1 MSLISVGEV
10 SGRADVMGSRTVQP
24 AFIRPLR
31 RLRRTCGPAEVAG
44 NIRGEHV
51 TRLTV
56 SKAVYEPSPHPR
68 KIATMA
74 DTAMNSASN
83 PATHTASTDLAAE
96 LRADVRR
103 VSTLL
108 GESLVRQHGPELLD
122 LVEQVRLLTKESK
135 EAARGGAAAT
145 GPWSA
150 HDVVAQVREL
160 LASLPLEQA
169 TELVRAFAFYFHL
182 VNAAEQVHRVRG
194 LRTRPEKDGWLAR
207 AVSEIAAQAGAGVL
221 QDVVNDLDVRPI
233 FTAHPTEAS
242 RRSVLDKIRKLSD
255 VLAEPTAEG
264 TSARHRQDRQL
275 SEIIDQMWQTD
286 ELRQVRP
293 TPVDEARNAIYYLSG
308 ILTDAMP
315 EMLTDLSELLSE
327 HGVSLPPRNAPI
339 RFGSWIGGDRDGN
352 PNVTAAVTREI
363 LQIQNQHAIR
373 ISIAMIDEL
382 ISVLS
387 NSTALAGV
395 DQELLDSIDAD
406 LKKLPGLDRR
416 VLELN
421 AQEPYRL
428 KLTCIKA
435 KLINTGKRVA
445 AGSAHEPGRDYTAAE
460 GLLAELEVLEV
471 SLRKHSAALAA
482 DGALARVRRALAS
495 FGLHLA
501 TLDIREHADHHHDA
515 VGQLMD
521 RLGGPGIRYAELS
534 RAERFEVLGSELASR
549 RPLSGHPIKLD
560 GVADGTYDVFREIRR
575 ALRTYGP
582 DVIETYIIS
591 MTRGAD
597 DVLAAAVLAR
607 EAGLVQIHGEAP
619 YARIGFAPLLE
630 TVEELRASAEIVD
643 LLLSDP
649 SYRDVVR
656 LRGDVQEIMLG
667 YSDSN
672 KESGVM
678 TSQWEI
684 HKTQRK
690 LRDVAA
696 KHGVRVRL
704 FHGRGGSVGR
714 GGGPTYAAIMAQPH
728 GVLEGEIKFTEQG
741 EVISDKYSLPE
752 LARENLELS
761 LAAVMQGSALHR
773 SPRTSEDQRE
783 RYGHV
788 METVSDA
795 AFDRYRSLIGDP
807 DLPAYFLA
815 STPVEQLGSLN
826 IGSRPSKRPDSGAGL
841 GGLRA
846 IPWVFGWTQSR
857 QIVPGWFGVGSGLM
871 AAREA
876 GHGAELAEMMDGWQF
891 FRSVLSNV
899 EMTLAKTDLDIAGYY
914 VDTLVPQEL
923 RHLFQAIRAEYEL
936 TVTEIQ
942 NLTGENVLLDAQP
955 ELRRSLEVRDQYLD
969 PISYLQV
976 ELLRRIRSEG
986 SDDSVSNAEIDQ
998 RLQRAML
1005 ITVNGVAAGLRNTG

>member
-1 MSLISVGEV
+1 MHS
-10 SGRADVMGSRTVQP
+10 D
-24 AFIRPLR
+24 
-31 RLRRTCGPAEVAG
+31 
-44 NIRGEHV
+44 
-51 TRLTV
+51 
-56 SKAVYEPSPHPR
+56 
-68 KIATMA
+68 
-74 DTAMNSASN
+74 
-83 PATHTASTDLAAE
+83 TDLAAE

-135 EAARGGAAAT
+135 EAARGGADAT
-145 GPWSA
+145 GPWSSY
-150 HDVVAQVREL
+150 DVVAQVREL
-160 LASLPLEQA
+160 LGSLPLDQA
-169 TELVRAFAFYFHL
+169 TDLVRAFAFYFHL
-182 VNAAEQVHRVRG
+182 ANAAEQVHRVRG
-194 LRTRPEKDGWLAR
+194 LRTRQEKDGWLAK
-207 AVSEIAAQAGAGVL
+207 AVEEIADQAGNSVL
-221 QDVVNDLDVRPI
+221 QEVVNELDVRPI

-242 RRSVLDKIRKLSD
+242 RRSVLDKIRRLSD
-255 VLAEPTAEG
+255 ILSESTGEG
-264 TSARHRQDRQL
+264 TSARRRQDRHL
-275 SEIIDQMWQTD
+275 SEVIDQMWQTD

-293 TPVDEARNAIYYLSG
+293 TPVDEARNAIYYLTG
-308 ILTDAMP
+308 ILSDAMP
-315 EMLTDLSELLSE
+315 EMLSDLSELLAE
-327 HGVSLPPRNAPI
+327 HGVTLPPQKAPI

-363 LQIQNQHAIR
+363 LQIQNQHAVR
-373 ISIAMIDEL
+373 ISIGLIDGL
-382 ISVLS
+382 ISILS
-387 NSTALAGV
+387 NSTALAGA
-395 DQELLDSIDAD
+395 DQELLDSIDVD
-406 LKKLPGLDRR
+406 LGNLPGLDRR

-435 KLINTGKRVA
+435 KLINTGRRVA
-445 AGSAHEPGRDYTAAE
+445 AGSAHEPGRDYTATAE
-460 GLLAELEVLEV
+460 LLAELGLLER
-471 SLRKHSAALAA
+471 SLRNHHAALAA
-482 DGALARVRRALAS
+482 DGALSRVRRAIAS

-521 RLGGPGIRYAELS
+521 RLGGPGVRYAELS
-534 RAERFEVLGSELASR
+534 RAERLEVLGSELASR

-607 EAGLVQIHGEAP
+607 EAGLVSLFGEAP
-619 YARIGFAPLLE
+619 YAKIGFAPLLE
-630 TVEELRASAEIVD
+630 TVDELRASAEIVD
-643 LLLSDP
+643 RLLSDA
-649 SYRDVVR
+649 SYRELVR

-684 HKTQRK
+684 YKTQRK

-714 GGGPTYAAIMAQPH
+714 GGGPTYDAIMAQPN

-761 LAAVMQGSALHR
+761 LAAVLQGSALHR
-773 SPRTSEDQRE
+773 APRTSEDQRV

-788 METVSDA
+788 MEIVSDA
-795 AFDRYRSLIGDP
+795 AFARYRTLIEDP
-807 DLPAYFLA
+807 DLPAYFMA

-841 GGLRA
+841 EGLRA

-857 QIVPGWFGVGSGLM
+857 QIVPGWFGVGSGLK

-876 GHGAELAEMMDGWQF
+876 GNSAQLKEMIEGWHF

-899 EMTLAKTDLDIAGYY
+899 EMTLAKTDMDIAGYY
-914 VDTLVPQEL
+914 VSTLVPEEL
-923 RHLFQAIRAEYEL
+923 HHLFRAIRAEYEL
-936 TVTEIQ
+936 TVEEIQ
-942 NLTGENVLLDAQP
+942 NLTGEHVILDAQP
-955 ELRRSLEVRDQYLD
+955 TLKRSLEIRDQYLD

-976 ELLRRIRSEG
+976 ELLRRVRAEAAAG
-986 SDDSVSNAEIDQ
+986 MTGAEIDE

>member
-1 MSLISVGEV
+1 MV
-10 SGRADVMGSRTVQP
+10 
-24 AFIRPLR
+24 
-31 RLRRTCGPAEVAG
+31 
-44 NIRGEHV
+44 
-51 TRLTV
+51 
-56 SKAVYEPSPHPR
+56 
-68 KIATMA
+68 
-74 DTAMNSASN
+74 
-83 PATHTASTDLAAE
+83 HTAPQDTDLAAE

-135 EAARGGAAAT
+135 EAARGGADAT

-160 LASLPLEQA
+160 LASLPLDQA
-169 TELVRAFAFYFHL
+169 TDLVRAFAFYFHL
-182 VNAAEQVHRVRG
+182 TNAAEQVHRVRG
-194 LRTRPEKDGWLAR
+194 LRTRQEKDGWLAK
-207 AVSEIAAQAGAGVL
+207 AVSEIAGQAGPQVL
-221 QDVVNDLDVRPI
+221 QDVINELDVRPI

-242 RRSVLDKIRKLSD
+242 RRSVLDKVRKLSD

-264 TSARHRQDRQL
+264 TSTRRRQDRQL
-275 SEIIDQMWQTD
+275 AEIIDQMWQTD

-293 TPVDEARNAIYYLSG
+293 TPVDEARNAIYYLNS

-315 EMLTDLSELLSE
+315 EMLTDLSELLAE
-327 HGVSLPPRNAPI
+327 HGVTLPAAAAPL

-363 LQIQNQHAIR
+363 LQLQNQNAVR
-373 ISIAMIDEL
+373 ISIALIDEL

-387 NSTALAGV
+387 NSTALFGA
-395 DQELLDSIDAD
+395 DQVLLDSIAKD
-406 LKKLPGLDRR
+406 LKNLPGLDKRI
-416 VLELN
+416 LELN

-435 KLINTGKRVA
+435 KLINTGRRV
-445 AGSAHEPGRDYTAAE
+445 SASTYHEPGRDYATTSE
-460 GLLAELEVLEV
+460 LLAEFGLLED
-471 SLRKHSAALAA
+471 SLRNHSAALVA
-482 DGALARVRRALAS
+482 DGALARVRRAIAA

-501 TLDIREHADHHHDA
+501 TLDIREHADYHHDA
-515 VGQLMD
+515 VGQLVD
-521 RLGGPGIRYAELS
+521 RLGTEKPYSGLS
-534 RAERFEVLGSELASR
+534 REERFTFLGAELASH
-549 RPLSGHPIKLD
+549 RPLSGHPIKLE
-560 GVADGTYDVFREIRR
+560 GTADGTYDVFRSIRQ
-575 ALRTYGP
+575 ALHTYGP
-582 DVIETYIIS
+582 DVVETYIIS

-607 EAGLVQIHGEAP
+607 EAGLIDLFGAKPHAK
-619 YARIGFAPLLE
+619 IGFAPLLE

-643 LLLSDP
+643 QLLSDP
-649 SYRDVVR
+649 SYRELVR
-656 LRGDVQEIMLG
+656 LRGDVQEVMLG

-714 GGGPTYAAIMAQPH
+714 GGGPTYDAIMAQPN

-773 SPRTSEDQRE
+773 TPRTSEDERE
-783 RYGHV
+783 RYANV
-788 METVSDA
+788 METISDA
-795 AFDRYRSLIGDP
+795 AFDRYRTLIDDP
-807 DLPAYFLA
+807 ELPAYFLA

-857 QIVPGWFGVGSGLM
+857 QIVPGWFGVGSGLK

-876 GHGAELAEMMDGWQF
+876 GNTDQLVEMMDRWHF
-891 FRSVLSNV
+891 FRSVISNV
-899 EMTLAKTDLDIAGYY
+899 EMTLAKTDMEIAGHY
-914 VDTLVPQEL
+914 VSSLVPEGL
-923 RHLFQAIRAEYEL
+923 HRLFHMIRDEYEL
-936 TVTEIQ
+936 TVAEIER
-942 NLTGENVLLDAQP
+942 LTGEIELLDAQP
-955 ELRRSLEVRDQYLD
+955 TLKRSLEIRDQYLD

-976 ELLRRIRSEG
+976 ELLRRVREE
-986 SDDSVSNAEIDQ
+986 SVSGAEIDE

>member
-1 MSLISVGEV
+1 MHS
-10 SGRADVMGSRTVQP
+10 D
-24 AFIRPLR
+24 
-31 RLRRTCGPAEVAG
+31 
-44 NIRGEHV
+44 
-51 TRLTV
+51 
-56 SKAVYEPSPHPR
+56 
-68 KIATMA
+68 
-74 DTAMNSASN
+74 
-83 PATHTASTDLAAE
+83 TDLAAE

-135 EAARGGAAAT
+135 EAARGGADAT
-145 GPWSA
+145 GPWSSY
-150 HDVVAQVREL
+150 DVVAQVREL
-160 LASLPLEQA
+160 LGSLPLEQA
-169 TELVRAFAFYFHL
+169 TDLVRAFAFYFHL
-182 VNAAEQVHRVRG
+182 ANAAEQVHRVRG
-194 LRTRPEKDGWLAR
+194 LRSRPEKDGWLAK
-207 AVSEIAAQAGAGVL
+207 AVVEIADQAGSSVL
-221 QDVVNDLDVRPI
+221 QEVVNELDVRPI

-242 RRSVLDKIRKLSD
+242 RRSVLDKIRRLSD
-255 VLAEPTAEG
+255 ILAESTAEG
-264 TSARHRQDRQL
+264 TSARRRQDRHL
-275 SEIIDQMWQTD
+275 SEVIDQMWQTD

-293 TPVDEARNAIYYLSG
+293 TPVDEARNAIYYLTG

-315 EMLTDLSELLSE
+315 EMLSDLSELLAE
-327 HGVSLPPRNAPI
+327 HGVTLPTQKAPI

-363 LQIQNQHAIR
+363 LQIQNQHAVR
-373 ISIAMIDEL
+373 ISIGLIDGL
-382 ISVLS
+382 ISILS
-387 NSTALAGV
+387 NSTALAGA
-395 DQELLDSIDAD
+395 DQELLDSIDVD
-406 LKKLPGLDRR
+406 LKNLPGLDRR

-435 KLINTGKRVA
+435 KLINTGRRVA
-445 AGSAHEPGRDYTAAE
+445 AGSAHEPGRDYVATAE
-460 GLLAELEVLEV
+460 LLAELGLLER
-471 SLRKHSAALAA
+471 SLRNHHAALAA
-482 DGALARVRRALAS
+482 DGALSRVRRAIAS

-521 RLGGPGIRYAELS
+521 RLGGPGVRYAELS
-534 RAERFEVLGSELASR
+534 RAERLEVLGSELASR

-607 EAGLVQIHGEAP
+607 EAGLVSLFGEAP
-619 YARIGFAPLLE
+619 YAKIGFAPLLE

-643 LLLSDP
+643 RLLSDS
-649 SYRDVVR
+649 SYRELVR

-684 HKTQRK
+684 YKTQRK

-714 GGGPTYAAIMAQPH
+714 GGGPTYDAIMAQPN

-773 SPRTSEDQRE
+773 APRTSEDQRV

-795 AFDRYRSLIGDP
+795 AFARYRTLIDDP
-807 DLPAYFLA
+807 DLPAYFMA

-841 GGLRA
+841 EGLRA

-857 QIVPGWFGVGSGLM
+857 QIVPGWFGVGSGLK

-876 GHGAELAEMMDGWQF
+876 GNSAQLKEMIEGWHF

-899 EMTLAKTDLDIAGYY
+899 EMTLAKTDMDIAGYY
-914 VDTLVPQEL
+914 VSTLVPEEL
-923 RHLFQAIRAEYEL
+923 HHLFHSIRAEYEL
-936 TVTEIQ
+936 TVAEIQ
-942 NLTGENVLLDAQP
+942 NLTGEHVILDAQP
-955 ELRRSLEVRDQYLD
+955 TLKRSLEIRDQYLD

-976 ELLRRIRSEG
+976 ELLRRVRAEAGASISG
-986 SDDSVSNAEIDQ
+986 AEIDE

>member
-1 MSLISVGEV
+1 MV
-10 SGRADVMGSRTVQP
+10 
-24 AFIRPLR
+24 
-31 RLRRTCGPAEVAG
+31 
-44 NIRGEHV
+44 
-51 TRLTV
+51 
-56 SKAVYEPSPHPR
+56 
-68 KIATMA
+68 
-74 DTAMNSASN
+74 
-83 PATHTASTDLAAE
+83 HTAHLDTDLAAE

-103 VSTLL
+103 VSTML
-108 GESLVRQHGPELLD
+108 GESLVRQHGPELLE

-135 EAARGGAAAT
+135 EAARGGADAT

-160 LASLPLEQA
+160 LASLPLDQA
-169 TELVRAFAFYFHL
+169 TDLVRAFAFYFHL
-182 VNAAEQVHRVRG
+182 SNAAEQVHRVRG
-194 LRTRPEKDGWLAR
+194 LRTRQEKDGWLAK
-207 AVSEIAAQAGAGVL
+207 AVTEIAGQAGPQVL
-221 QDVVNDLDVRPI
+221 QDVINELDVRPI

-242 RRSVLDKIRKLSD
+242 RRSVLDKVRKLSD

-264 TSARHRQDRQL
+264 TSARRRQDRQL
-275 SEIIDQMWQTD
+275 AEIIDQMWQTD
-286 ELRQVRP
+286 ELRKVRP
-293 TPVDEARNAIYYLSG
+293 TPVDEARNAIYYLNS

-315 EMLTDLSELLSE
+315 EMLTDLSELLAE
-327 HGVSLPPRNAPI
+327 HGVTLPTAAAPL

-363 LQIQNQHAIR
+363 LQLQNQNAVR
-373 ISIAMIDEL
+373 ISIALIDEL

-387 NSTALAGV
+387 NSTALFGA
-395 DQELLDSIDAD
+395 DQKLLDSIEVD
-406 LKKLPGLDRR
+406 LKNLPGLDKR

-435 KLINTGKRVA
+435 KLINTGRRVA
-445 AGSAHEPGRDYTAAE
+445 GSTYHEPGRDYATTAE
-460 GLLAELEVLEV
+460 LLAEFGLLET
-471 SLRKHSAALAA
+471 SLRNHSAELVA
-482 DGALARVRRALAS
+482 DGALARVRRAISA

-501 TLDIREHADHHHDA
+501 TLDIREHADYHHDA
-515 VGQLMD
+515 VGQLVD
-521 RLGGPGIRYAELS
+521 RLGTEKPYGDLS
-534 RAERFEVLGSELASR
+534 REERFEYLGAELASR
-549 RPLSGHPIKLD
+549 RPLSGHPIKLE
-560 GVADGTYDVFREIRR
+560 GTADGTYDVFRSIRQ
-575 ALRTYGP
+575 ALHTYGP
-582 DVIETYIIS
+582 DVVETYIIS

-607 EAGLVQIHGEAP
+607 EAGLIDLFGSKPHAK
-619 YARIGFAPLLE
+619 IGFAPLLE

-643 LLLSDP
+643 QLLSDP
-649 SYRDVVR
+649 SYRELVR
-656 LRGDVQEIMLG
+656 LRGNVQEVMLG

-690 LRDVAA
+690 LRDIAT

-714 GGGPTYAAIMAQPH
+714 GGGPTYDAIMAQPN

-741 EVISDKYSLPE
+741 EVISDKYSLPD

-773 SPRTSEDQRE
+773 TPRTSEDERE
-783 RYGHV
+783 RYANV
-788 METVSDA
+788 METISDA
-795 AFDRYRSLIGDP
+795 AFDRYRTLIDDP
-807 DLPAYFLA
+807 ELPAYFLA

-857 QIVPGWFGVGSGLM
+857 QIVPGWFGVGSGLK

-876 GHGAELAEMMDGWQF
+876 GNKDQLVEMMERWHF
-891 FRSVLSNV
+891 FRSVISNV
-899 EMTLAKTDLDIAGYY
+899 EMTLAKTDMEIAGHY
-914 VDTLVPQEL
+914 VSSLVPEEL
-923 RHLFQAIRAEYEL
+923 HRLFHMIRDEYEL
-936 TVTEIQ
+936 TVAEIER
-942 NLTGENVLLDAQP
+942 LTGETELLDAQP
-955 ELRRSLEVRDQYLD
+955 TLKRSLEIRDQYLD

-976 ELLRRIRSEG
+976 ELLRRVREE
-986 SDDSVSNAEIDQ
+986 SVSGAEIDE

>member
-1 MSLISVGEV
+1 MSQDNANPLEESVA
-10 SGRADVMGSRTVQP
+10 ADTD
-24 AFIRPLR
+24 LR
-31 RLRRTCGPAEVAG
+31 R
-44 NIRGEHV
+44 
-51 TRLTV
+51 
-56 SKAVYEPSPHPR
+56 
-68 KIATMA
+68 
-74 DTAMNSASN
+74 
-83 PATHTASTDLAAE
+83 
-96 LRADVRR
+96 DVRR

-108 GESLVRQHGPELLD
+108 GESLVRQHGPDLLA

-135 EAARGGAAAT
+135 EAARGESGT

-150 HDVVAQVREL
+150 NDVAEQVREV

-169 TELVRAFAFYFHL
+169 TDLVRAFAFYFHL
-182 VNAAEQVHRVRG
+182 ANAAEQVHRVRS
-194 LRTRPEKDGWLAR
+194 LRERADTDGWLAQ
-207 AVSEIAAQAGAGVL
+207 AVTEIAEKAGKDAL
-221 QDVVNDLDVRPI
+221 QEVVNSLDVRPI

-255 VLAEPTAEG
+255 ILATPSAEG
-264 TSARHRQDRQL
+264 TAVRRRQDREL

-286 ELRQVRP
+286 ELRKVRP
-293 TPVDEARNAIYYLSG
+293 TPLDEARNAIYYLG
-308 ILTDAMP
+308 NILTDAMP
-315 EMLTDLSELLSE
+315 EVLTELSQLLGE
-327 HGVSLPPRNAPI
+327 HGVTLPEDAAPL

-352 PNVTAAVTREI
+352 PNVTSKVTSEV
-363 LQIQNQHAIR
+363 LVLQNQNAVK
-373 ISIAMIDEL
+373 ISISLIDEL
-382 ISVLS
+382 LSALS
-387 NSTALAGV
+387 NSSALFAV
-395 DQELLDSIDAD
+395 DQELKDSIAVD
-406 LKKLPGLDRR
+406 LVNLPGIDHR

-421 AQEPYRL
+421 AEEPYRL

-435 KLINTGKRVA
+435 KLINTGKRA
-445 AGSAHEPGRDYTAAE
+445 AADGYHEPGRDYAQTAELLADLDLIDASLRNNQATLVAE
-460 GLLAELEVLEV
+460 GILAT
-471 SLRKHSAALAA
+471 
-482 DGALARVRRALAS
+482 VRRAIAS

-521 RLGGPGIRYAELS
+521 RVDLSAGSYADLTREDRMKVLS
-534 RAERFEVLGSELASR
+534 KELAST

-560 GVADGTYDVFREIRR
+560 GTADGTYDVFRVIRR
-575 ALRTYGP
+575 ALRSYGP

-597 DVLAAAVLAR
+597 DVLAPVVLAR
-607 EAGLVQIHGEAP
+607 EAGLVQLTGP
-619 YARIGFAPLLE
+619 NRYAKIGFAPLLE
-630 TVEELRASAEIVD
+630 TVDELRASADIVD
-643 LLLSDP
+643 QLLSDP
-649 SYRDVVR
+649 SYRELVR
-656 LRGDVQEIMLG
+656 LRGNEQEIMLG

-690 LRDVAA
+690 LREVAA
-696 KHGVRVRL
+696 KHGVNVTM

-714 GGGPTYAAIMAQPH
+714 GGGPTYDAIMAQPN
-728 GVLEGEIKFTEQG
+728 GVLEGAIKFTEQG

-761 LAAVMQGSALHR
+761 LAAVLQGSVLHQA
-773 SPRTSEDQRE
+773 PRHAEEQLAKYSE
-783 RYGHV
+783 V

-795 AFDRYRSLIGDP
+795 AFAQYRKLIDDP
-807 DLPAYFLA
+807 DLPAYFLS

-826 IGSRPSKRPDSGAGL
+826 IGSRPSKRPDSGSGL

-857 QIVPGWFGVGSGLM
+857 QIVPGWFGVGSGLK

-876 GHGAELAEMMDGWQF
+876 GNEELLQEMLDNWHF
-891 FRSVLSNV
+891 FSSTISNV
-899 EMTLAKTDLDIAGYY
+899 EMTLAKTDMDIAAHY
-914 VDTLVPQEL
+914 VRSLVPADLQ
-923 RHLFQAIRAEYEL
+923 HLFATIRAEYEL
-936 TVTEIQ
+936 TVAEIRL
-942 NLTGENVLLDAQP
+942 LTGEADLLDNQP
-955 ELRRSLEVRDQYLD
+955 LLKRSLDVRDQYLD

-976 ELLRRIRSEG
+976 ELLRRVRQEG
-986 SDDSVSNAEIDQ
+986 IANAEIDE

>member
-1 MSLISVGEV
+1 
-10 SGRADVMGSRTVQP
+10 
-24 AFIRPLR
+24 
-31 RLRRTCGPAEVAG
+31 
-44 NIRGEHV
+44 
-51 TRLTV
+51 
-56 SKAVYEPSPHPR
+56 
-68 KIATMA
+68 MA
-74 DTAMNSASN
+74 DTATN
-83 PATHTASTDLAAE
+83 PGADLASE

-135 EAARGGAAAT
+135 EAARGGADAT
-145 GPWSA
+145 GPWSSY
-150 HDVVAQVREL
+150 DVVAQVREL
-160 LASLPLEQA
+160 LGSLPLEQA
-169 TELVRAFAFYFHL
+169 TDLVRAFAFYFHL
-182 VNAAEQVHRVRG
+182 ANAAEQVHRVRG
-194 LRTRPEKDGWLAR
+194 LRTRQEKDGWLAK
-207 AVSEIAAQAGAGVL
+207 AVTDIAAQAGPSVL
-221 QDVVNDLDVRPI
+221 QAVVNELDVRPV

-242 RRSVLDKIRKLSD
+242 RRSVLDKVRRLSD
-255 VLAEPTAEG
+255 ILAETTAEG
-264 TSARHRQDRQL
+264 TSARRRQDRQL
-275 SEIIDQMWQTD
+275 AEVIDQMWQTD

-293 TPVDEARNAIYYLSG
+293 TPVDEARNAIYYLTG
-308 ILTDAMP
+308 ILGDALP
-315 EMLTDLSELLSE
+315 EMLSDLSELLGE
-327 HGVSLPPRNAPI
+327 HGVTLHVEKAPI

-363 LQIQNQHAIR
+363 LQIQNQHAVR
-373 ISIAMIDEL
+373 ISITLIDGL
-382 ISVLS
+382 ISILS
-387 NSTALAGV
+387 NSTALAGA
-395 DQELLDSIDAD
+395 DLELLDSIDVD
-406 LKKLPGLDRR
+406 LKNLPGLDRR

-435 KLINTGKRVA
+435 KLLNTARRVS
-445 AGSAHEPGRDYTAAE
+445 AGSAHEPGRDYTATAE
-460 GLLAELEVLEV
+460 LLAELGLLER
-471 SLRKHSAALAA
+471 SLRNHHAALAA
-482 DGALARVRRALAS
+482 DGALARVRRAIAS

-521 RLGGPGIRYAELS
+521 RLGGPGVRYGELS
-534 RAERFEVLGSELASR
+534 RSERLEVLGSELASR

-607 EAGLVQIHGEAP
+607 EAGLVNLFGETP

-643 LLLSDP
+643 QLLSDA
-649 SYRDVVR
+649 SYRELVR

-690 LRDVAA
+690 LRDIAA

-714 GGGPTYAAIMAQPH
+714 GGGPTYDAIMAQPN

-773 SPRTSEDQRE
+773 TPRTSEDQRE

-788 METVSDA
+788 METISDA
-795 AFDRYRSLIGDP
+795 AFARYRTLIDDP
-807 DLPAYFLA
+807 DLPAYFMA

-841 GGLRA
+841 EGLRA

-857 QIVPGWFGVGSGLM
+857 QIVPGWFGVGSGLK

-876 GHGAELAEMMDGWQF
+876 GHSAQLVEMMDGWHF

-899 EMTLAKTDLDIAGYY
+899 EMTLAKTDMDIAGYY
-914 VDTLVPQEL
+914 VSTLVPEEL
-923 RHLFQAIRAEYEL
+923 HHLFRAIRAEYEL

-942 NLTGENVLLDAQP
+942 LLTGEALLLDAQP
-955 ELRRSLEVRDQYLD
+955 TLKRSLEIRDQYLD

-976 ELLRRIRSEG
+976 ELLRRIRSESAAG
-986 SDDSVSNAEIDQ
+986 ESMPNAEIDE

>member
-1 MSLISVGEV
+1 
-10 SGRADVMGSRTVQP
+10 
-24 AFIRPLR
+24 
-31 RLRRTCGPAEVAG
+31 
-44 NIRGEHV
+44 
-51 TRLTV
+51 
-56 SKAVYEPSPHPR
+56 
-68 KIATMA
+68 MA
-74 DTAMNSASN
+74 DTAMTSG
-83 PATHTASTDLAAE
+83 TDLAAE

-135 EAARGGAAAT
+135 EAARGGADAT
-145 GPWSA
+145 GPWSSY
-150 HDVVAQVREL
+150 DVVAQVREL
-160 LASLPLEQA
+160 LGSLPLDQA
-169 TELVRAFAFYFHL
+169 TDLVRAFAFYFHL
-182 VNAAEQVHRVRG
+182 ANAAEQVHRVRG
-194 LRTRPEKDGWLAR
+194 LRTRQEKDGWLAK
-207 AVSEIAAQAGAGVL
+207 AVADIAGQAGAGVL
-221 QDVVNDLDVRPI
+221 QDVVDELDVRPI

-242 RRSVLDKIRKLSD
+242 RRSVLDKIRRISD
-255 VLAEPTAEG
+255 ILAETTREG
-264 TSARHRQDRQL
+264 TTARRRQDRQVA
-275 SEIIDQMWQTD
+275 EVIDQMWQTD

-293 TPVDEARNAIYYLSG
+293 TPVDEARNAIYYLTG
-308 ILTDAMP
+308 ILGDAMP
-315 EMLTDLSELLSE
+315 EMLADLSDLLGE
-327 HGVSLPPRNAPI
+327 HGVTLPVGKAPI

-352 PNVTAAVTREI
+352 PNVTAGVTREI

-373 ISIAMIDEL
+373 ISIGLIDGL
-382 ISVLS
+382 ISILS
-387 NSTALAGV
+387 NSTALAGA
-395 DQELLDSIDAD
+395 DQELLDSIDVD
-406 LKKLPGLDRR
+406 LKNLPGLDRR

-435 KLINTGKRVA
+435 KLLNTGRRVA
-445 AGSAHEPGRDYTAAE
+445 AGSSHEPGRDYAATAE
-460 GLLAELEVLEV
+460 LLAELGLLEA
-471 SLRKHSAALAA
+471 SLRNHQGGLAA
-482 DGALARVRRALAS
+482 DGALARVRRAVAS
-495 FGLHLA
+495 FGLQLA

-521 RLGGPGIRYAELS
+521 RLGGPGVRYAELS
-534 RAERFEVLGSELASR
+534 RAERLEVLGSELASR

-607 EAGLVQIHGEAP
+607 EAGLVNLFGEAP
-619 YARIGFAPLLE
+619 YAKIGFAPLLE

-643 LLLSDP
+643 ALLSDS
-649 SYRDVVR
+649 SYRELVR

-696 KHGVRVRL
+696 RHGVRVRL

-714 GGGPTYAAIMAQPH
+714 GGGPTYDAIMAQPN

-761 LAAVMQGSALHR
+761 LAAVLQGSALHR
-773 SPRTSEDQRE
+773 TPRTSEDQRE

-788 METVSDA
+788 MDAVSDA
-795 AFDRYRSLIGDP
+795 AFARYRTLIDDP
-807 DLPAYFLA
+807 DLPAYFMA

-841 GGLRA
+841 EGLRA

-857 QIVPGWFGVGSGLM
+857 QIVPGWFGVGSGLK

-876 GHGAELAEMMDGWQF
+876 GHSAQLVEMMESWHF

-899 EMTLAKTDLDIAGYY
+899 EMTLAKTDMDIAGYY
-914 VDTLVPQEL
+914 VSTLVPEEL
-923 RHLFQAIRAEYEL
+923 HHLFKAIRAEYEL
-936 TVTEIQ
+936 TVAEIR
-942 NLTGENVLLDAQP
+942 NLTGEDLLLDAQP
-955 ELRRSLEVRDQYLD
+955 TLKRSLEIRDQYLD

-976 ELLRRIRSEG
+976 ELLRRVRAGAAER
-986 SDDSVSNAEIDQ
+986 DMPNAEIDE

>member
-1 MSLISVGEV
+1 
-10 SGRADVMGSRTVQP
+10 
-24 AFIRPLR
+24 
-31 RLRRTCGPAEVAG
+31 
-44 NIRGEHV
+44 
-51 TRLTV
+51 
-56 SKAVYEPSPHPR
+56 
-68 KIATMA
+68 MA
-74 DTAMNSASN
+74 DTAINSE
-83 PATHTASTDLAAE
+83 TDLAAE

-135 EAARGGAAAT
+135 EAARGGADAT

-160 LASLPLEQA
+160 LGSLPIEQA
-169 TELVRAFAFYFHL
+169 TDLVRAFAFYFHL
-182 VNAAEQVHRVRG
+182 ANAAEQVHRVRG
-194 LRTRPEKDGWLAR
+194 LRTRAEKDGWLAK
-207 AVSEIAAQAGAGVL
+207 AVSDIAGQAGPAVL
-221 QDVVNDLDVRPI
+221 QEVVNGLDVRPI

-255 VLAEPTAEG
+255 VLAQPTREG
-264 TSARHRQDRQL
+264 TTARRRQDRQL
-275 SEIIDQMWQTD
+275 AEIIDQMWQTD

-293 TPVDEARNAIYYLSG
+293 TPVDEARNAIYYLGS

-315 EMLTDLSELLSE
+315 EMLTELSELLGE
-327 HGVSLPPRNAPI
+327 HGVTLANQNAPI

-363 LQIQNQHAIR
+363 LQIQNQHAVR
-373 ISIAMIDEL
+373 ISIGMIDEL
-382 ISVLS
+382 ISILS
-387 NSTALAGV
+387 NSTALAGA
-395 DQELLDSIDAD
+395 DKELLESIDAD
-406 LKKLPGLDRR
+406 LLKLPGLDRR

-445 AGSAHEPGRDYTAAE
+445 TGAVHEHGRDYSGTAE
-460 GLLAELEVLEV
+460 LLADLELLEL
-471 SLRKHSAALAA
+471 SLRNHSASLVA
-482 DGALARVRRALAS
+482 DGALARVRRAVAS

-501 TLDIREHADHHHDA
+501 TLDIRDHHHDA

-521 RLGGPGIRYAELS
+521 RLGGPGLRYAELS
-534 RAERFEVLGSELASR
+534 REERFEVLGSELASR
-549 RPLSGHPIKLD
+549 RPLSGHPIRLD

-575 ALRTYGP
+575 ALRIYGP

-607 EAGLVQIHGEAP
+607 EAGLVNLFGDNPHAK
-619 YARIGFAPLLE
+619 IGFAPLLE

-643 LLLSDP
+643 QLLSDP
-649 SYRDVVR
+649 SYRELVR

-714 GGGPTYAAIMAQPH
+714 GGGPTYDAIMAQPN

-761 LAAVMQGSALHR
+761 LAAVLQGSALHR
-773 SPRTSEDQRE
+773 DPRTSDDQRE
-783 RYGHV
+783 RFGHV
-788 METVSDA
+788 METISDA
-795 AFDRYRSLIGDP
+795 AFDRYRSLIDDP
-807 DLPAYFLA
+807 DLPAYFMA

-857 QIVPGWFGVGSGLM
+857 QIVPGWFGVGSGLK

-876 GHGAELAEMMDGWQF
+876 GNSAQLVEMMENWHF

-914 VDTLVPQEL
+914 VATLVPEDL
-923 RHLFQAIRAEYEL
+923 HHLFRAIRTEYDL
-936 TVTEIQ
+936 TVAEIQ

-955 ELRRSLEVRDQYLD
+955 TLKRSLEIRDQYLD

-976 ELLRRIRSEG
+976 ELLRRVRSGQGAEG
-986 SDDSVSNAEIDQ
+986 ESISGAEIDE

>member
-1 MSLISVGEV
+1 MH
-10 SGRADVMGSRTVQP
+10 SG
-24 AFIRPLR
+24 
-31 RLRRTCGPAEVAG
+31 
-44 NIRGEHV
+44 
-51 TRLTV
+51 
-56 SKAVYEPSPHPR
+56 
-68 KIATMA
+68 
-74 DTAMNSASN
+74 
-83 PATHTASTDLAAE
+83 TDLAAE

-135 EAARGGAAAT
+135 EAARGGADAT
-145 GPWSA
+145 GPWSSY
-150 HDVVAQVREL
+150 DVVAQVREL
-160 LASLPLEQA
+160 LGSLPLEQA
-169 TELVRAFAFYFHL
+169 TDLVRAFAFYFHL
-182 VNAAEQVHRVRG
+182 ANAAEQVHRVRG
-194 LRTRPEKDGWLAR
+194 LRTRQEKDGWLAK
-207 AVSEIAAQAGAGVL
+207 AVADVADQAGPAVL
-221 QDVVNDLDVRPI
+221 QDVVNELDVRPI

-242 RRSVLDKIRKLSD
+242 RRSVLDKVRRLSD
-255 VLAEPTAEG
+255 ILAESTAEG
-264 TSARHRQDRQL
+264 TSARRRQDRQL
-275 SEIIDQMWQTD
+275 AEVIDQMWQTD

-293 TPVDEARNAIYYLSG
+293 TPVDEARNAIYYLTG
-308 ILTDAMP
+308 ILGDAMP
-315 EMLTDLSELLSE
+315 EMLSDLSELLGE
-327 HGVSLPPRNAPI
+327 HGVSLPAEKAPI

-363 LQIQNQHAIR
+363 LQIQNQHAVR
-373 ISIAMIDEL
+373 ISIGLIDGL
-382 ISVLS
+382 ISILS
-387 NSTALAGV
+387 NSTALAGA
-395 DQELLDSIDAD
+395 DQELLDSIDVD
-406 LKKLPGLDRR
+406 LGNLPGLDRR

-435 KLINTGKRVA
+435 KLLNTARRVS
-445 AGSAHEPGRDYTAAE
+445 AGSAHEPGRDYTATAE
-460 GLLAELEVLEV
+460 LLAELGLLER
-471 SLRKHSAALAA
+471 SLRNHHAALAA
-482 DGALARVRRALAS
+482 DGALARVRRAIAS

-521 RLGGPGIRYAELS
+521 RLGGPGVRYAELS
-534 RAERFEVLGSELASR
+534 RAERLEVLGSELASR

-607 EAGLVQIHGEAP
+607 EAGLVSLFGEAP
-619 YARIGFAPLLE
+619 VRQDR
-630 TVEELRASAEIVD
+630 LRAAAGNRGGTAGLGRDRGRSC
-643 LLLSDP
+643 SPTP
-649 SYRDVVR
+649 SYRELVR

-714 GGGPTYAAIMAQPH
+714 GGGPTYDAIMAQPN

-761 LAAVMQGSALHR
+761 LAAVLQGSALHR
-773 SPRTSEDQRE
+773 TPRTSEDQRE

-788 METVSDA
+788 METISDA
-795 AFDRYRSLIGDP
+795 AFARYRTLIDDP
-807 DLPAYFLA
+807 DLPAYFMA

-841 GGLRA
+841 EGLRA

-857 QIVPGWFGVGSGLM
+857 QIVPGWFGVGSGLK

-876 GHGAELAEMMDGWQF
+876 GHSAQLVEMMDGWHF

-899 EMTLAKTDLDIAGYY
+899 EMTLAKTDMDIAGYY
-914 VDTLVPQEL
+914 VSTLVPEEL
-923 RHLFQAIRAEYEL
+923 HHLFRAIRAEYEL

-942 NLTGENVLLDAQP
+942 NLTGEDLLLDAQP
-955 ELRRSLEVRDQYLD
+955 TLKRSLEIRDQYLD

-976 ELLRRIRSEG
+976 ELLRRVRSEAAG
-986 SDDSVSNAEIDQ
+986 ESMPNGEIDE

>member
-1 MSLISVGEV
+1 MV
-10 SGRADVMGSRTVQP
+10 
-24 AFIRPLR
+24 
-31 RLRRTCGPAEVAG
+31 
-44 NIRGEHV
+44 
-51 TRLTV
+51 
-56 SKAVYEPSPHPR
+56 
-68 KIATMA
+68 
-74 DTAMNSASN
+74 
-83 PATHTASTDLAAE
+83 HTAPQDTDLAAE

-108 GESLVRQHGPELLD
+108 GESLVRQHGPELLA

-135 EAARGGAAAT
+135 EAARGGADAT

-160 LASLPLEQA
+160 LASLPLDQA
-169 TELVRAFAFYFHL
+169 TDLVRAFAFYFHL
-182 VNAAEQVHRVRG
+182 TNAAEQVHRVRG
-194 LRTRPEKDGWLAR
+194 LRTRQEKDGWLAK
-207 AVSEIAAQAGAGVL
+207 AVSEIAGQAGPQVL
-221 QDVVNDLDVRPI
+221 QDVINELDVRPI

-242 RRSVLDKIRKLSD
+242 RRSVLDKVRKLSD
-255 VLAEPTAEG
+255 VLAEPTADG
-264 TSARHRQDRQL
+264 TSARRRQDRQL
-275 SEIIDQMWQTD
+275 AEIIDQMWQTD

-293 TPVDEARNAIYYLSG
+293 TPVDEARNAIYYLNS

-315 EMLTDLSELLSE
+315 EMLTDLSELLAE
-327 HGVSLPPRNAPI
+327 HGVALPVAAAPL

-363 LQIQNQHAIR
+363 LQLQNQNAVR
-373 ISIAMIDEL
+373 ISIALIDEL

-387 NSTALAGV
+387 NSTALFGA
-395 DQELLDSIDAD
+395 DQVLLDSIAED
-406 LKKLPGLDRR
+406 LKNLPGLDKRI
-416 VLELN
+416 LELN

-435 KLINTGKRVA
+435 KLINTGRRV
-445 AGSAHEPGRDYTAAE
+445 SASTYHEPGRDYAATSE
-460 GLLAELEVLEV
+460 LLAEFGLLED
-471 SLRKHSAALAA
+471 SLRNHSAALVA
-482 DGALARVRRALAS
+482 DGALARVRRAIAA

-501 TLDIREHADHHHDA
+501 TLDIREHADYHHDA
-515 VGQLMD
+515 VGQLVD
-521 RLGGPGIRYAELS
+521 RLGTERPYGDLS
-534 RAERFEVLGSELASR
+534 REERFTFLGAELASH
-549 RPLSGHPIKLD
+549 RPLSGHPIKLE
-560 GVADGTYDVFREIRR
+560 GTADGTYDVFRSIRQ
-575 ALRTYGP
+575 ALHTYGP
-582 DVIETYIIS
+582 DVVETYIIS

-607 EAGLVQIHGEAP
+607 EAGLIDLFGAKPHAK
-619 YARIGFAPLLE
+619 IGFAPLLE

-643 LLLSDP
+643 QLLSDP
-649 SYRDVVR
+649 SYRELVR
-656 LRGDVQEIMLG
+656 LRGDVQEVMLG

-714 GGGPTYAAIMAQPH
+714 GGGPTYDAIMAQPN

-773 SPRTSEDQRE
+773 TPRTSEDERE
-783 RYGHV
+783 RYANV
-788 METVSDA
+788 METISDA
-795 AFDRYRSLIGDP
+795 AFDRYRTLIDDP
-807 DLPAYFLA
+807 ELPAYFLA

-857 QIVPGWFGVGSGLM
+857 QIVPGWFGVGSGLK

-876 GHGAELAEMMDGWQF
+876 GNTDQLLEMMDRWHF
-891 FRSVLSNV
+891 FRSVISNV
-899 EMTLAKTDLDIAGYY
+899 EMTLAKTDMEIAGHY
-914 VDTLVPQEL
+914 VSSLVPEEL
-923 RHLFQAIRAEYEL
+923 HRLFHMIRDEYEL
-936 TVTEIQ
+936 TVAEIER
-942 NLTGENVLLDAQP
+942 LTGEIELLDAQP
-955 ELRRSLEVRDQYLD
+955 TLKRSLEIRDQYLD

-976 ELLRRIRSEG
+976 ELLRRVREE
-986 SDDSVSNAEIDQ
+986 SVSGTEIDE

>member
-1 MSLISVGEV
+1 MSSE
-10 SGRADVMGSRTVQP
+10 RP
-24 AFIRPLR
+24 ATPAETTEDTELR
-31 RLRRTCGPAEVAG
+31 R
-44 NIRGEHV
+44 
-51 TRLTV
+51 
-56 SKAVYEPSPHPR
+56 
-68 KIATMA
+68 
-74 DTAMNSASN
+74 
-83 PATHTASTDLAAE
+83 
-96 LRADVRR
+96 DVRR

-108 GESLVRQHGPELLD
+108 GESLVRQHGPELLA

-135 EAARGGAAAT
+135 EAARGETGT

-150 HDVVAQVREL
+150 NDVAEQVREV

-182 VNAAEQVHRVRG
+182 ANAAEQVHRVRS
-194 LRTRPEKDGWLAR
+194 LRTREDKDGWLAR
-207 AVSEIAAQAGAGVL
+207 TVKEIAEQAGTETL
-221 QDVVNDLDVRPI
+221 QKVVNALDVRPI

-242 RRSVLDKIRKLSD
+242 RRSVLDKVRKISDILATPSVDGSTIR
-255 VLAEPTAEG
+255 
-264 TSARHRQDRQL
+264 RRQDRKL
-275 SEIIDQMWQTD
+275 AEVIDQMWQTD
-286 ELRQVRP
+286 ELRQIAP
-293 TPVDEARNAIYYLSG
+293 TPLDEARNAIYYLKNIFS
-308 ILTDAMP
+308 DAMP
-315 EMLTDLSELLSE
+315 EVLTELSELLAE
-327 HGVSLPPRNAPI
+327 RGVVLAPNAAPL

-352 PNVTAAVTREI
+352 PNVTSEVTREVLV
-363 LQIQNQHAIR
+363 LQNANAIK
-373 ISIAMIDEL
+373 ISIALIDEL
-382 ISVLS
+382 LSVLS
-387 NSTALAGV
+387 NSSTLTGADA
-395 DQELLDSIDAD
+395 ELTDSIATD
-406 LKKLPGLDRR
+406 LANLPGLDAR
-416 VLELN
+416 VLVLN

-435 KLINTGKRVA
+435 KLLNTRKRA
-445 AGSAHEPGRDYTAAE
+445 AADAYHEHGRDYAST
-460 GLLAELEVLEV
+460 AELIADFQLLDS
-471 SLRKHSAALAA
+471 SLRNNRATLVA
-482 DGALARVRRALAS
+482 DGALASVVRVISS

-501 TLDIREHADHHHDA
+501 TLDIREHADHHHEA

-521 RLGGPGIRYAELS
+521 RVGDLAKPYADLD
-534 RAERFEVLGSELASR
+534 RAERLHALSVELASR

-560 GVADGTYDVFREIRR
+560 GGANGTYDVFRVVRR

-582 DVIETYIIS
+582 DVVETYIIS

-597 DVLAAAVLAR
+597 DVLAPAVLAR
-607 EAGLVQIHGEAP
+607 EAGLIALTGP
-619 YARIGFAPLLE
+619 NRYAKIGFAPLLE
-630 TVEELRASAEIVD
+630 TVDELRSSAQIVD
-643 LLLSDP
+643 QLLSDP
-649 SYRDVVR
+649 SYRELVR

-690 LRDVAA
+690 LREVAT
-696 KHGVRVRL
+696 KHGVSVRM

-714 GGGPTYAAIMAQPH
+714 GGGPTYDAILAQPN
-728 GVLEGEIKFTEQG
+728 GVLEGAIKFTEQG

-773 SPRTSEDQRE
+773 APRHGEDDLL
-783 RYGHV
+783 RYGDV
-788 METVSDA
+788 MEIVSDA
-795 AFDRYRSLIGDP
+795 AFASYRDLILDK
-807 DLPAYFLA
+807 DLPAYFMA

-857 QIVPGWFGVGSGLM
+857 QIVPGWFGVGSGLK

-876 GHGAELAEMMDGWQF
+876 GRGDELAEMIANWHF
-891 FRSVLSNV
+891 FSSTLSNV
-899 EMTLAKTDLDIAGYY
+899 EMTLAKTDMEIAAHY
-914 VDTLVPQEL
+914 VRTLVPAPLQ
-923 RHLFQAIRAEYEL
+923 HLFTTIRAEYEL
-936 TVTEIQ
+936 TVAELRLLNGETE
-942 NLTGENVLLDAQP
+942 LLDRQP
-955 ELRRSLEVRDQYLD
+955 VLKRSLDVRDQYLD

-976 ELLRRIRSEG
+976 ELLRRIR
-986 SDDSVSNAEIDQ
+986 DAEKTNTELDE

>member
-1 MSLISVGEV
+1 MV
-10 SGRADVMGSRTVQP
+10 
-24 AFIRPLR
+24 
-31 RLRRTCGPAEVAG
+31 
-44 NIRGEHV
+44 
-51 TRLTV
+51 
-56 SKAVYEPSPHPR
+56 
-68 KIATMA
+68 
-74 DTAMNSASN
+74 
-83 PATHTASTDLAAE
+83 HTAHQDTDLAAE

-108 GESLVRQHGPELLD
+108 GESLVRQHGPELLQ

-135 EAARGGAAAT
+135 EAARGGADAT

-160 LASLPLEQA
+160 LASLPLDQA
-169 TELVRAFAFYFHL
+169 TDLVRAFAFYFHL
-182 VNAAEQVHRVRG
+182 SNAAEQVHRVRG
-194 LRTRPEKDGWLAR
+194 LRTRQEKDGWLAK
-207 AVSEIAAQAGAGVL
+207 AVTEIAGQAGPQVL
-221 QDVVNDLDVRPI
+221 QDVVNELDVRPI

-242 RRSVLDKIRKLSD
+242 RRSVLDKVRKLSD
-255 VLAEPTAEG
+255 VLAQPTEEG
-264 TSARHRQDRQL
+264 TTARRRQDRQL

-293 TPVDEARNAIYYLSG
+293 TPVDEARNAIYYLNS

-315 EMLTDLSELLSE
+315 EMLTDLSELLAE
-327 HGVSLPPRNAPI
+327 HGVVLPAASAPL

-363 LQIQNQHAIR
+363 LQLQNQNAVR
-373 ISIAMIDEL
+373 ISIALIDEL

-387 NSTALAGV
+387 NSTALFGA
-395 DQELLDSIDAD
+395 DQELLDSIEVD
-406 LKKLPGLDRR
+406 LKNLPGLDKRI
-416 VLELN
+416 LELN

-435 KLINTGKRVA
+435 KLINTGRRV
-445 AGSAHEPGRDYTAAE
+445 SASTYHEPGRDYATTSE
-460 GLLAELEVLEV
+460 LLAEFGLLEA
-471 SLRKHSAALAA
+471 SLRNHAAGLVA
-482 DGALARVRRALAS
+482 DGALARVRRAIAA

-501 TLDIREHADHHHDA
+501 TLDIREHADYHHDA
-515 VGQLMD
+515 VGQLVD
-521 RLGGPGIRYAELS
+521 RLGAEKPYVSLT
-534 RAERFEVLGSELASR
+534 REERFEFLGAELASR
-549 RPLSGHPIKLD
+549 RPLSGHPIKLE
-560 GVADGTYDVFREIRR
+560 GTADGTYDVFRSIRQ
-575 ALRTYGP
+575 ALHTYGP
-582 DVIETYIIS
+582 DVVETYIIS

-607 EAGLVQIHGEAP
+607 EAGLIDLFGAKPHAK
-619 YARIGFAPLLE
+619 IGFAPLLE

-643 LLLSDP
+643 QLLSDP
-649 SYRDVVR
+649 SYRELVR

-714 GGGPTYAAIMAQPH
+714 GGGPTYDAIMAQPN

-773 SPRTSEDQRE
+773 TPRTSEDE
-783 RYGHV
+783 RVRYANV
-788 METVSDA
+788 METISDA
-795 AFDRYRSLIGDP
+795 AFARYRALIDDA

-857 QIVPGWFGVGSGLM
+857 QIVPGWFGVGSGLK

-876 GHGAELAEMMDGWQF
+876 GDADQLMEMMDRWHF
-891 FRSVLSNV
+891 FRSVISNV
-899 EMTLAKTDLDIAGYY
+899 EMTLAKTDMEIAGHY
-914 VDTLVPQEL
+914 VSSLVPEEL
-923 RHLFQAIRAEYEL
+923 HRLFHMIRDEYEL
-936 TVTEIQ
+936 TVAEIER
-942 NLTGENVLLDAQP
+942 LTGEIELLDAQP
-955 ELRRSLEVRDQYLD
+955 TLKRSLEIRDQYLD

-976 ELLRRIRSEG
+976 ELLRRVREE
-986 SDDSVSNAEIDQ
+986 SVSGAEIDE

>member
-1 MSLISVGEV
+1 
-10 SGRADVMGSRTVQP
+10 
-24 AFIRPLR
+24 
-31 RLRRTCGPAEVAG
+31 
-44 NIRGEHV
+44 
-51 TRLTV
+51 
-56 SKAVYEPSPHPR
+56 
-68 KIATMA
+68 MA
-74 DTAMNSASN
+74 
-83 PATHTASTDLAAE
+83 HTAAHPETDLASE

-135 EAARGGAAAT
+135 EAARGGADAT

-160 LASLPLEQA
+160 LGSLPIEQA
-169 TELVRAFAFYFHL
+169 TDLVRAFAFYFHL
-182 VNAAEQVHRVRG
+182 ANAAEQVHRVRG
-194 LRTRPEKDGWLAR
+194 LRNRSEKDGWLAKTV
-207 AVSEIAAQAGAGVL
+207 AEIAEQAGPDVL
-221 QDVVNDLDVRPI
+221 QEVVNGLDVRPI

-242 RRSVLDKIRKLSD
+242 RRSVLDKIRKISD
-255 VLAEPTAEG
+255 VLSHSTAEG
-264 TSARHRQDRQL
+264 STARRRQDRQL
-275 SEIIDQMWQTD
+275 AEIIDQMWQTD

-293 TPVDEARNAIYYLSG
+293 TPVDEARNAIYYLGG

-315 EMLTDLSELLSE
+315 HMLSELADLLGE
-327 HGVSLPPRNAPI
+327 HGVSLAAKDAPI

-363 LQIQNQHAIR
+363 LQIQNQSAIR
-373 ISIAMIDEL
+373 ISIGMIDEL

-387 NSTALAGV
+387 NSTALAGA
-395 DQELLDSIDAD
+395 DRALLESIDTD
-406 LKKLPGLDRR
+406 LKNLPGLDKR

-445 AGSAHEPGRDYTAAE
+445 VNSNHEHGRDYNATDELMADLQ
-460 GLLAELEVLEV
+460 LLEL
-471 SLRKHSAALAA
+471 SLRNHSAALAA
-482 DGALARVRRALAS
+482 DGSLARVRRAIAS

-521 RLGGPGIRYAELS
+521 RIGGPGLRYAELS
-534 RAERFEVLGSELASR
+534 REERFEVLGSELASR

-560 GVADGTYDVFREIRR
+560 GAADGTYDVFREIRR
-575 ALRTYGP
+575 ALRMYGP

-607 EAGLVQIHGEAP
+607 EAGLVNLFGDKP
-619 YARIGFAPLLE
+619 YAKLGFAPLLE

-643 LLLSDP
+643 QLLSDP
-649 SYRDVVR
+649 SYRELVR
-656 LRGDVQEIMLG
+656 LRGDVQEVMLG

-690 LRDVAA
+690 LRDIAA

-714 GGGPTYAAIMAQPH
+714 GGGPTYDAILAQPN

-761 LAAVMQGSALHR
+761 LAAVLQGSALHR
-773 SPRTSEDQRE
+773 NPRTSEDQRE

-788 METVSDA
+788 MESISDA
-795 AFDRYRSLIGDP
+795 AFDRYRKLIDHP
-807 DLPAYFLA
+807 DLPAYFMA

-857 QIVPGWFGVGSGLM
+857 QIVPGWFGVGSGLK

-876 GHGAELAEMMDGWQF
+876 GHSAQLVEMMDHWNF

-899 EMTLAKTDLDIAGYY
+899 EMTLAKTDMDIAGYY
-914 VDTLVPQEL
+914 VSTLVPEEL
-923 RHLFQAIRAEYEL
+923 HHLFRTIREEYEL
-936 TVTEIQ
+936 TVAEVRK
-942 NLTGENVLLDAQP
+942 LTGEDILLDAQP
-955 ELRRSLEVRDQYLD
+955 TLKRSLEIRDQYLD

-976 ELLRRIRSEG
+976 ELMRRIRTEAEISG
-986 SDDSVSNAEIDQ
+986 AEIDE

>member
-1 MSLISVGEV
+1 
-10 SGRADVMGSRTVQP
+10 
-24 AFIRPLR
+24 
-31 RLRRTCGPAEVAG
+31 
-44 NIRGEHV
+44 
-51 TRLTV
+51 
-56 SKAVYEPSPHPR
+56 
-68 KIATMA
+68 MA
-74 DTAMNSASN
+74 
-83 PATHTASTDLAAE
+83 HTATNPETDLASE

-108 GESLVRQHGPELLD
+108 GESLVRQHGPELLN

-135 EAARGGAAAT
+135 EAARGGADAT

-160 LASLPLEQA
+160 LGSLPIGQA
-169 TELVRAFAFYFHL
+169 TDLVRAFAFYFHL
-182 VNAAEQVHRVRG
+182 ANAAEQVHRVRG
-194 LRTRPEKDGWLAR
+194 LRTRAEKDGWLAKTV
-207 AVSEIAAQAGAGVL
+207 ADIADQAGPAVL
-221 QDVVNDLDVRPI
+221 QEVVNGLDVRPI

-255 VLAEPTAEG
+255 VLARPTAEG
-264 TSARHRQDRQL
+264 TTARRRQDRQL
-275 SEIIDQMWQTD
+275 AEIIDQMWQTD

-293 TPVDEARNAIYYLSG
+293 TPVDEARNAIYYLGS

-315 EMLTDLSELLSE
+315 EMLSEFSDLLGE
-327 HGVSLPPRNAPI
+327 HGVTLASQDAPI

-363 LQIQNQHAIR
+363 LQIQNQHAVR
-373 ISIAMIDEL
+373 ISIGMIDEL
-382 ISVLS
+382 ISILS
-387 NSTALAGV
+387 NSTALAGA
-395 DQELLDSIDAD
+395 DPELLESIEAD
-406 LKKLPGLDRR
+406 LQKLPGLDKR

-445 AGSAHEPGRDYTAAE
+445 AGSHHEHGRDYSGTGE
-460 GLLAELEVLEV
+460 LLADLELVEL
-471 SLRKHSAALAA
+471 SLRNHSASLAA
-482 DGALARVRRALAS
+482 DGALARVRRAIAS

-521 RLGGPGIRYAELS
+521 RLGGPGLRYAELS
-534 RAERFEVLGSELASR
+534 REERFEVLGSELASR

-560 GVADGTYDVFREIRR
+560 GAADGTYDVFREIRR

-607 EAGLVQIHGEAP
+607 EAGLVNLFGEKP
-619 YARIGFAPLLE
+619 YARLGFAPLLE

-643 LLLSDP
+643 QLLSDP
-649 SYRDVVR
+649 SYRELVR
-656 LRGDVQEIMLG
+656 LRGDVQEVMLG

-714 GGGPTYAAIMAQPH
+714 GGGPTYDAILAQPN

-761 LAAVMQGSALHR
+761 LAAVLQGSALHKD
-773 SPRTSEDQRE
+773 PRTSADQRE

-788 METVSDA
+788 METISDA
-795 AFDRYRSLIGDP
+795 AFDRYRNLIDNP
-807 DLPAYFLA
+807 DLPAYFMA

-857 QIVPGWFGVGSGLM
+857 QIVPGWFGVGSGLK

-876 GHGAELAEMMDGWQF
+876 GNAAQLVEMWENWHF

-914 VDTLVPQEL
+914 VSTLVPEEL
-923 RHLFQAIRAEYEL
+923 HHIFRSIREEYEL
-936 TVTEIQ
+936 TVSEVQ
-942 NLTGENVLLDAQP
+942 KLTGESLLLDAQP
-955 ELRRSLEVRDQYLD
+955 TLKRSLEIRDQYLD

-976 ELLRRIRSEG
+976 ELLRRVRAEAAEAADGISG
-986 SDDSVSNAEIDQ
+986 AEIDE

>member
-1 MSLISVGEV
+1 MV
-10 SGRADVMGSRTVQP
+10 
-24 AFIRPLR
+24 
-31 RLRRTCGPAEVAG
+31 
-44 NIRGEHV
+44 
-51 TRLTV
+51 
-56 SKAVYEPSPHPR
+56 
-68 KIATMA
+68 
-74 DTAMNSASN
+74 
-83 PATHTASTDLAAE
+83 HTAHLDTDLAAE

-108 GESLVRQHGPELLD
+108 GESLVRQHGPELLE

-135 EAARGGAAAT
+135 EAARGGADAT

-160 LASLPLEQA
+160 LASLPLDQA
-169 TELVRAFAFYFHL
+169 TDLVRAFAFYFHL
-182 VNAAEQVHRVRG
+182 SNAAEQVHRVRG
-194 LRTRPEKDGWLAR
+194 LRTRQEKDGWLAK
-207 AVSEIAAQAGAGVL
+207 AVTEIAGQAGPQVL
-221 QDVVNDLDVRPI
+221 QDVINELDVRPI

-242 RRSVLDKIRKLSD
+242 RRSVLDKVRKLSD

-264 TSARHRQDRQL
+264 TSARRRQDRQL
-275 SEIIDQMWQTD
+275 AEIIDQMWQTD
-286 ELRQVRP
+286 ELRKVRP
-293 TPVDEARNAIYYLSG
+293 TPVDEARNAIYYLNS

-315 EMLTDLSELLSE
+315 EMLTDLSELLAE
-327 HGVSLPPRNAPI
+327 HGVTLPTAAAPL

-363 LQIQNQHAIR
+363 LQLQNQNAVR
-373 ISIAMIDEL
+373 ISIALIDEL

-387 NSTALAGV
+387 NSTALFGA
-395 DQELLDSIDAD
+395 DQELLDSIEVD
-406 LKKLPGLDRR
+406 LKNLPGLDKR

-435 KLINTGKRVA
+435 KLINTGRRVA
-445 AGSAHEPGRDYTAAE
+445 GSTYHEPGRDYATTAE
-460 GLLAELEVLEV
+460 LLAEFGLLET
-471 SLRKHSAALAA
+471 SLRNHSAELVA
-482 DGALARVRRALAS
+482 DGALARVRRAISA

-501 TLDIREHADHHHDA
+501 TLDIREHADYHHDA
-515 VGQLMD
+515 VGQLVD
-521 RLGGPGIRYAELS
+521 RLGTEKPYGDLS
-534 RAERFEVLGSELASR
+534 REERFEYLGAELASR
-549 RPLSGHPIKLD
+549 RPLSGHPIKLE
-560 GVADGTYDVFREIRR
+560 GTADGTYDVFRSIRQ
-575 ALRTYGP
+575 ALHTYGP
-582 DVIETYIIS
+582 DVVETYIIS

-607 EAGLVQIHGEAP
+607 EAGLIDLFGSKPHAK
-619 YARIGFAPLLE
+619 IGFAPLLE

-643 LLLSDP
+643 QLLSDP
-649 SYRDVVR
+649 SYRELVR
-656 LRGDVQEIMLG
+656 LRGNVQEVMLG

-690 LRDVAA
+690 LRDIAT

-714 GGGPTYAAIMAQPH
+714 GGGPTYDAIMAQPN

-741 EVISDKYSLPE
+741 EVISDKYSLPD

-773 SPRTSEDQRE
+773 TPRTSEDERE
-783 RYGHV
+783 RYANV
-788 METVSDA
+788 METISDA
-795 AFDRYRSLIGDP
+795 AFDRYRTLIDDP
-807 DLPAYFLA
+807 ELPAYFLA

-857 QIVPGWFGVGSGLM
+857 QIVPGWFGVGSGLK

-876 GHGAELAEMMDGWQF
+876 GNKDQLVEMMERWHF
-891 FRSVLSNV
+891 FRSVISNV
-899 EMTLAKTDLDIAGYY
+899 EMTLAKTDMEIAGHY
-914 VDTLVPQEL
+914 VSSLVPEEL
-923 RHLFQAIRAEYEL
+923 HRLFHMIRDEYEL
-936 TVTEIQ
+936 TVAEIER
-942 NLTGENVLLDAQP
+942 LTGETELLDAQP
-955 ELRRSLEVRDQYLD
+955 TLKRSLEIRDQYLD

-976 ELLRRIRSEG
+976 ELLRRVREET
-986 SDDSVSNAEIDQ
+986 VSGAEIDE

>member
-1 MSLISVGEV
+1 
-10 SGRADVMGSRTVQP
+10 
-24 AFIRPLR
+24 
-31 RLRRTCGPAEVAG
+31 
-44 NIRGEHV
+44 
-51 TRLTV
+51 
-56 SKAVYEPSPHPR
+56 
-68 KIATMA
+68 MA
-74 DTAMNSASN
+74 
-83 PATHTASTDLAAE
+83 HTAFNKGIDLDTHLAAE

-108 GESLVRQHGPELLD
+108 GESLVRQHGPELLE

-135 EAARGGAAAT
+135 EAARGGADAT

-169 TELVRAFAFYFHL
+169 TDLVRAFAFYFHL
-182 VNAAEQVHRVRG
+182 ANAAEQVHRVRG
-194 LRTRPEKDGWLAR
+194 LRTREEKDGWLAK
-207 AVSEIAAQAGAGVL
+207 AVADIADKAGPGAL
-221 QDVVNDLDVRPI
+221 QDVVDSLDVRPV

-255 VLAEPTAEG
+255 VLAQPSMDG
-264 TSARHRQDRQL
+264 TSERRRQDRQL
-275 SEIIDQMWQTD
+275 AEIIDQMWQTD

-293 TPVDEARNAIYYLSG
+293 TPVDEARNAIYYLG
-308 ILTDAMP
+308 NILTDAMP
-315 EMLTDLSELLSE
+315 EMLDEFSELLAQQ
-327 HGVSLPPRNAPI
+327 GVSLAGKAAPI

-352 PNVTAAVTREI
+352 PNVTAGVTREI
-363 LQIQNQHAIR
+363 LQIQNQQAIKLN
-373 ISIAMIDEL
+373 IGMIDEL
-382 ISVLS
+382 ISILS
-387 NSTALAGV
+387 NSTALSGV
-395 DQELLDSIDAD
+395 DAALQDSIEED
-406 LKKLPGLDRR
+406 LINLPGLDRR

-445 AGSAHEPGRDYTAAE
+445 NNGSHEHGRDYNGAAE
-460 GLLAELEVLEV
+460 LLADLALLET
-471 SLRKHSAALAA
+471 SLRNHSGVLAA
-482 DGALARVRRALAS
+482 DGALARVQRAVAS

-501 TLDIREHADHHHDA
+501 TLDIREHADQHHDA

-521 RLGGPGIRYAELS
+521 RLGGPGVRYAELS
-534 RAERFEVLGSELASR
+534 RHERFDVLGAELASR

-560 GVADGTYDVFREIRR
+560 GAADGTYDVFREIRR

-607 EAGLVQIHGEAP
+607 EAGLVNLFGDSPQAK
-619 YARIGFAPLLE
+619 IGFAPLLE

-643 LLLSDP
+643 QLLSVP
-649 SYRDVVR
+649 AYRDLVR

-714 GGGPTYAAIMAQPH
+714 GGGPTYEAIMAQPN

-741 EVISDKYSLPE
+741 EVIADKYSLPE

-761 LAAVMQGSALHR
+761 LAAVLQGSALHR
-773 SPRTSEDQRE
+773 NPRTSQDQRE

-788 METVSDA
+788 MEVISDA
-795 AFDRYRSLIGDP
+795 AFARYRSLIDHP

-857 QIVPGWFGVGSGLM
+857 QIVPGWFGVGSGLK

-876 GHGAELAEMMDGWQF
+876 GSSGQLTEMMEGWQF
-891 FRSVLSNV
+891 FQSVLSNV
-899 EMTLAKTDLDIAGYY
+899 EMTLAKTDMDIAGYY
-914 VDTLVPQEL
+914 VSTLVPQEL
-923 RHLFQAIRAEYEL
+923 HHIFHAIREEYEL
-936 TVTEIQ
+936 TVREVQ
-942 NLTGENVLLDAQP
+942 ALTGEHILLDAQP
-955 ELRRSLEVRDQYLD
+955 TLKRSLEIRDQYLD

-976 ELLRRIRSEG
+976 ELLRRVREGASGAESGSEPTI
-986 SDDSVSNAEIDQ
+986 SAAEIDE